1 MPHPRQSIG
10 GEKSIAMD
18 IDQTYR
24 PAFARRRQRRPAI
37 WNISDLLLIVDL
49 AILLPILVLL
59 PLSWLRVPLGLA
71 LVLFAPGYVLT
82 EAIFPRRHE
91 IGGVTRAALS
101 FGLSAVTLPLLA
113 LVLSALPWGI
123 RPWPMV
129 LSLSLWVVLLCAI
142 AIWRR
147 WASVGSGAAG
157 LPPRSLPNRGALWA
171 DGWRRW
177 GGLSRRAK
185 ARSAIGALAL
195 GGALI
200 AGAAALITAGSQAAL
215 TEFYVLGKQGLAE
228 DYPRQ
233 ATLNDELTVT
243 LGIVNREGQE
253 RGYRIEIWAVDANK
267 PDRRALVRQAG
278 PMSLA
283 PGQRLE
289 QPVSWR
295 MPWAGDDQM
304 VELLMFMDDSPTPYR
319 QLHLWLNVHE

>member
-1 MPHPRQSIG
+1 MPHPRIG

-49 AILLPILVLL
+49 AILLPILVL
-59 PLSWLRVPLGLA
+59 LSWLRVPLGLA

-129 LSLSLWVVLLCAI
+129 LSLSFWVVLLCTI

-147 WASVGSGAAG
+147 RASVGSGAAG
-157 LPPRSLPNRGALWA
+157 LPPRPLPNREALWA

-177 GGLSRRAK
+177 GGLSRRVK
-185 ARSAIGALAL
+185 
-195 GGALI
+195 
-200 AGAAALITAGSQAAL
+200 
-215 TEFYVLGKQGLAE
+215 
-228 DYPRQ
+228 
-233 ATLNDELTVT
+233 
-243 LGIVNREGQE
+243 
-253 RGYRIEIWAVDANK
+253 
-267 PDRRALVRQAG
+267 
-278 PMSLA
+278 
-283 PGQRLE
+283 
-289 QPVSWR
+289 
-295 MPWAGDDQM
+295 
-304 VELLMFMDDSPTPYR
+304 
-319 QLHLWLNVHE
+319 

>member
-10 GEKSIAMD
+10 GEKSSAMD

-49 AILLPILVLL
+49 AFLMPILTLL
-59 PLSWLRVPLGLA
+59 PLPWLRVPLGLV

-91 IGGVTRAALS
+91 IGGVARAALS

-123 RPWPMV
+123 RLWPMV

-147 WASVGSGAAG
+147 RASVGSGAAG
-157 LPPRSLPNRGALWA
+157 LPPRALPNRGALWA

-177 GGLSRRAK
+177 GGLSGRVK
-185 ARSAIGALAL
+185 ARSAIGALAF
-195 GGALI
+195 GGAL
-200 AGAAALITAGSQAAL
+200 
-215 TEFYVLGKQGLAE
+215 
-228 DYPRQ
+228 
-233 ATLNDELTVT
+233 
-243 LGIVNREGQE
+243 
-253 RGYRIEIWAVDANK
+253 
-267 PDRRALVRQAG
+267 
-278 PMSLA
+278 
-283 PGQRLE
+283 
-289 QPVSWR
+289 
-295 MPWAGDDQM
+295 
-304 VELLMFMDDSPTPYR
+304 
-319 QLHLWLNVHE
+319 

>member
-24 PAFARRRQRRPAI
+24 PALARRRQRRPAI

-129 LSLSLWVVLLCAI
+129 LSLSLWVVLLC
-142 AIWRR
+142 
-147 WASVGSGAAG
+147 G
-157 LPPRSLPNRGALWA
+157 
-171 DGWRRW
+171 
-177 GGLSRRAK
+177 
-185 ARSAIGALAL
+185 
-195 GGALI
+195 
-200 AGAAALITAGSQAAL
+200 
-215 TEFYVLGKQGLAE
+215 
-228 DYPRQ
+228 
-233 ATLNDELTVT
+233 
-243 LGIVNREGQE
+243 
-253 RGYRIEIWAVDANK
+253 IEIWAVDANK

-304 VELLMFMDDSPTPYR
+304 VELFMFMGDSPTPYR
-319 QLHLWLNVHE
+319 QLRLWLNVHE